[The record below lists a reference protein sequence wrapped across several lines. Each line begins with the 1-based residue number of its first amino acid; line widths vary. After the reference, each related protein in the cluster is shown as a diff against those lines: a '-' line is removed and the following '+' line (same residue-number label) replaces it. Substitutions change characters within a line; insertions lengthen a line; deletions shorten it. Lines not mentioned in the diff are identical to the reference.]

1 VGELASASAKTG
13 KGWAMSMVELTMTK
27 YPMSKGPRRL
37 GSRKDSANGQEIEV
51 AHAQLTR
58 IPVCQ
63 IMRAAVEFT
72 LMALHTAKYKF

>member
-1 VGELASASAKTG
+1 
-13 KGWAMSMVELTMTK
+13 MSMVELTMTK
-27 YPMSKGPRRL
+27 YPMSKGPGGL
-37 GSRKDSANGQEIEV
+37 GGRKDSANSQEIEV
-51 AHAQLTR
+51 THAQLTR